1 MINILFLASTHTSH
15 TGQTLTFLD
24 STSPDPIEIS
34 DGSSPEKKKQ
44 HSGSEID
51 GDETDIDDDWIPPAS
66 IVPKGNPESELP
78 SGAPAAIAQSSDQ
91 QDTREMT
98 PDFSN
103 ELYFP
108 PEMNQSFTNL
118 SLLEFNPWNGERDF
132 TVD

>member
-1 MINILFLASTHTSH
+1 VINILFLASMHTSR
-15 TGQTLTFLD
+15 TGQTSTFLD

-34 DGSSPEKKKQ
+34 DGSGPEKKKQ
-44 HSGSEID
+44 HSGSEI
-51 GDETDIDDDWIPPAS
+51 GGNETGIDDDWIPLAS
-66 IVPKGNPESELP
+66 IVPKGNPESKLP
-78 SGAPAAIAQSSDQ
+78 SGAPAAIAQSSNQ

-98 PDFSN
+98 PD

-108 PEMNQSFTNL
+108 PEMNRSFTNL